1 MVSAIVML
9 IGKNYNTVC
18 KTIAAMSLG
27 ILTKE
32 FVKKYFDGRT
42 MGRVLAESGQDIT
55 DVYRWRKQWKSK
67 E

>member
-9 IGKNYNTVC
+9 VSKNYDAVQKSIATISLAVIGKG
-18 KTIAAMSLG
+18 L
-27 ILTKE
+27 
-32 FVKKYFDGRT
+32 VKRYFDGRT
-42 MGRVLAESGQDIT
+42 MGRVLAESRSDIT